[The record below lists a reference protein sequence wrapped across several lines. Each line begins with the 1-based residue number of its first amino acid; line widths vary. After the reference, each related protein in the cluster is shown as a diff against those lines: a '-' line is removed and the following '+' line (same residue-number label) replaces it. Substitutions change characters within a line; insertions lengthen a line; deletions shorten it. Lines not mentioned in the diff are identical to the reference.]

1 MKASKKSL
9 PFNGLRESLAACAF
23 SIVLLAALIL
33 ACEVGGNA
41 NQPDTVGKA
50 FSLVTQSPGEIPV
63 ADAGADLRVIAWHSA
78 VFNGSGSTDDIGIVN
93 YTWTF
98 VYDDENQTLYNVRP
112 EFKFYTPGTYVVT
125 LNVTDADGNHDTDTV
140 TVVVEKNF
148 LMKYWTALL
157 IGALIIVALAQ
168 LVVIMRK
175 KEFVSPKV
183 VATYGVLGA
192 LTAAITMATYVP
204 FAPTKGYF
212 NVGDSMVFFSAL
224 AFGWRTAGICGGF
237 GSAAAD
243 ILLGSGF
250 FAPLTL
256 IAKGSEGLVS
266 GAISRMGGGGKWPI
280 VFGVAA
286 GGICMVLSY
295 FFGELLLLNVGMGA
309 ALLEAVGNVLQVVV
323 GGTIGVLLTHSV
335 KRAYPALTKT

>member
-1 MKASKKSL
+1 L
-9 PFNGLRESLAACAF
+9 RGLRQRDDFTLSRAAFALSIVFLMVMIPACVVEAHATQLGTAASLAAQ
-23 SIVLLAALIL
+23 
-33 ACEVGGNA
+33 N
-41 NQPDTVGKA
+41 
-50 FSLVTQSPGEIPV
+50 PGEIPV
-63 ADAGADLRVIAWHSA
+63 ADAGPDQKVITWHTA

-98 VYDDENQTLYNVRP
+98 VYEGENQTLFGVRP
-112 EFKFYTPGTYVVT
+112 DFKFYTPGTYVVT
-125 LNVTDADGNHDTDTV
+125 LNVTDADGNYNTDTV
-140 TVVVEKNF
+140 TIVVEKNF
-148 LMKYWTALL
+148 LMEYWTALL
-157 IGALIIVALAQ
+157 FGALIIVILAQ
-168 LVVIMRK
+168 LIVTMRK
-175 KEFVSPKV
+175 KKFVSPKV

-256 IAKGSEGLVS
+256 VAKGSEGLVC
-266 GAISRMGGGGKWPI
+266 GAISKMGGGGKWAII
-280 VFGVAA
+280 VGVAA
-286 GGICMVLSY
+286 GGMCMVFSY
-295 FFGELLLLNVGMGA
+295 FFGELLLLNVGIGA
-309 ALLEAVGNVLQVVV
+309 ALLEAVGNIFQVVV
-323 GGTIGVLLTHSV
+323 GGTIGILLSHSV
-335 KRAYPALTKT
+335 KRAYPALMKT